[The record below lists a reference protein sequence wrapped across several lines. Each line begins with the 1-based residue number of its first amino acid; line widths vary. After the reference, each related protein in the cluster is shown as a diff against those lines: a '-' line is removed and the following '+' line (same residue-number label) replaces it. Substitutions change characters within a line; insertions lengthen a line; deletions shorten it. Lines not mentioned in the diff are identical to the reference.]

1 MSTTTLPEHL
11 AALPQV
17 RELKKIPFGG
27 VHPDDCKRFTDGKR
41 SARMPV
47 PQEVAIPLSQHI
59 GAPAKCIVDKKHKV
73 KRGQVIGEAQG
84 FVSCPVHATTSGEVV
99 GIEPRTSIF
108 GTTGDCV
115 IIKADGK
122 DEWHESCNQ
131 EEEDPLALDAKEI
144 VARIRAA
151 GMAGLGGATFPTHV
165 KLSPPPNKP
174 IKTLVVNGVEC
185 EPYLTCDHRLMLEH
199 PREMLEGILYCK
211 KVLNCPEVCIGIE
224 ANKVDCIELMA
235 RLIAEPRYK
244 GFYVQPLHVLYPQGG
259 EKQLILAALG
269 IEVPSRGLPMDVGV
283 VCSNVATFFAIYEAV
298 KFRKPLIERMVTFT
312 GPGIVD
318 QRNYWVRIGTTF
330 RWLLDKVGMIA
341 GTNKI
346 VAGGPMMGLSVGDI
360 DRIVVKG
367 VAGFTA
373 LNEEKVEDY
382 RECIRCSACVVG
394 CPAGLLPCEL
404 SILGEQNKWEVAQK
418 NYNLLDCIQCG
429 VCSYVCPSRRPIVHH
444 IRQMMA
450 EVAAAAKK
458 KKH

>member
-1 MSTTTLPEHL
+1 MSSVALPDHI

-17 RELKKIPFGG
+17 RELKKIPYGG

-41 SARMPV
+41 TGVMPIPKELAV
-47 PQEVAIPLSQHI
+47 PLSQHI
-59 GAPAKCIVDKKHKV
+59 GAPSKCLVNKKDKV
-73 KRGQVIGEAQG
+73 KKGQVIGEAQG
-84 FVSCPVHATTSGEVV
+84 FVSCPVHATTSGTVV
-99 GIEPRTSIF
+99 KIEPRTSIF

-122 DEWHESCNQ
+122 DEWAEGCDV
-131 EEEDPLALDAKEI
+131 EREDPLALSAKEMLGL
-144 VARIRAA
+144 IRGAGIA
-151 GMAGLGGATFPTHV
+151 GMGGATFPTHV

-199 PREMLEGILYCK
+199 PREMLEGVLYCK
-211 KVLNCPEVCIGIE
+211 KLLNAEQVCLGIE
-224 ANKVDCIELMA
+224 ANKIDCIEVMA
-235 RLIAEPRYK
+235 QLINDPRYE

-269 IEVPSRGLPMDVGV
+269 VEVPSRGLPMDVGV
-283 VCSNVATFFAIYEAV
+283 VCSNVATFYAIYEAL
-298 KFRKPLIERMVTFT
+298 KFNRPLIQRVLTFT
-312 GPGIVD
+312 GQGIVD

-330 RWLLDKVGMIA
+330 RELLDHVGLVP

-346 VAGGPMMGLSVGDI
+346 VAGGPMMGLSVGDL

-367 VAGFTA
+367 TAGFTA
-373 LNEEKVEDY
+373 LMEERIEDY
-382 RECIRCSACVVG
+382 RECIRCSACVIG

-404 SILGEQNKWEVAQK
+404 SILGERNQWELAQNS
-418 NYNLLDCIQCG
+418 YNLFDCIQCG

-444 IRQMMA
+444 IRQLMSEA
-450 EVAAAAKK
+450 VAARKK
-458 KKH
+458 EKH